1 MIKTSLLVQ
10 QQLPSFVREDDN
22 YQNFVAFIESYYEW
36 LEQDSNVLSE
46 SKKIQEY
53 IDIDSTV
60 EKFVEY
66 FYSTFMPAFPKD
78 VITDKRKLL
87 RFSKEL
93 YENKGNRAAYKF
105 LFRCLYNVDSD
116 VYETKEY
123 VVKASAG
130 KWFLPKSVKIKSND
144 SRWINAENLFIFGD
158 ISKSLAKIERAKV
171 VNDRVEI
178 FISDIQRLFQ
188 TGEFVKVVDV
198 NLQNVYFDV
207 EGNIVEEGEILEG
220 KLLGT
225 ISSVD
230 VNRNYR
236 GNYYLSGDPVVF
248 YEGLEE
254 ETSDIGAVAEVGE
267 VTLGA
272 IQRVKVEEGSYGY
285 REHPNTF
292 IFVTPDS
299 GKPILTVGAINPA
312 NTSNVTM
319 MVADSLELKENIPL
333 NCNVFTG
340 FPISNTL
347 NYNFSRTLANSL
359 ICNANT
365 VMANAFTFREFS
377 TYSIDTVIVQNGGG
391 GFRTIPTI
399 SAESMYETDLPFG
412 MGDEYDPRY
421 TPAANTVTSIK
432 NFGILGPILIR
443 TDSSGNRKRGVGYKV
458 GDEILFSGGLG
469 GGAFANVTSVL
480 SGGEINTVSYY
491 TSTNNPAPLGGFG
504 YSNGELPY
512 VYVKPTVTSASISSN
527 NVLRVSSSFVTGN
540 VLIGQTVSGN
550 GIPVTTTVIN
560 SYSNGWVILSNSA
573 TGTYVSNTYSFVG
586 TGADLYVS
594 TVLGDGAKLVPITD
608 RIGSITTI
616 KITNFGE
623 DYISAP
629 KVSLK
634 VQDIAVSNVSLL
646 YVPQKGDIVY
656 QGANSTSFTYK
667 SYVDSIN
674 RITFDENSE
683 TSTYILRVY
692 NYNKLPNP
700 NTELTLQK
708 TKIVEPNT
716 YPISIKTDYVF
727 PRKFLPDGTSQIVG
741 KDGILTY
748 GDGTAKANSKF
759 LNGLILGSG
768 RYIDE
773 SHQPSSFSVLE
784 DENYNNFT
792 YVVSVEKD
800 ISKYRDILYESMHPS
815 GTKVIG
821 QAVIKNEA
829 NSEIELKGSTYV
841 NYIDDFEY
849 IWAALATEEVAEN
862 EFNSELMRFPES
874 ISKYATLDSNNSN
887 MLRLSSFPNISKD
900 QKIYGVGIPWDTKIK
915 SINIAN
921 SSIILTENAT
931 ENQNGTLL
939 LVMDDWSG
947 SDNKYILPYQLIQCN
962 TSNNSNVVVIRTSSS
977 SNLTSDLIK
986 NHIVVGNTTTIY
998 ANTVN
1003 NSNMLKGVESVS
1015 NIVIG
1020 QYITGNNIPSGTKVS
1035 QIISGNNT
1043 IVMTHNASANANGY
1057 SYSYFDKQTET
1068 IVGVYK
1074 YNYIQFQSVPYNTR
1088 ISRIITANNTLLLSN
1103 NCIKTSIDDVYYFL
1117 GDGTSN
1123 RDSEIPSEFVRV
1135 ESGQF
1140 TEKYGSI
1147 GGARKRPEENYFVFD
1162 DDLLSES
1169 GEPLLTENDVNISA
1183 TIYIR
1188 IK

>member
-1 MIKTSLLVQ
+1 MLKTSLLINR
-10 QQLPSFVREDDN
+10 QLPSFIREDDN

-53 IDIDSTV
+53 VDIDSTV

-93 YENKGNRAAYKF
+93 YENKGNKSAYKF
-105 LFRCLYNVDSD
+105 LFRCLYNVDCEI
-116 VYETKEY
+116 YETKEY
-123 VVKASAG
+123 VIKASAG

-144 SRWINAENLFIFGD
+144 SRWINTENLFIFGD
-158 ISKSLAKIERAKV
+158 TSKSLAKIERAKI

-207 EGNIVEEGEILEG
+207 EGNIVDSGEILEG

-230 VNRNYR
+230 INRKYR
-236 GNYYLSGDPVVF
+236 GNYYLTGDPVVF
-248 YEGLEE
+248 YEGLGD
-254 ETSDIGAVAEVGE
+254 ETSDIGAVAEIGE

-272 IQRVKVEEGSYGY
+272 IQRVRVEEGSYGY

-299 GKPILTVGAINPA
+299 GKPILTVGAVNPA
-312 NTSNVTM
+312 NTTNVTM
-319 MVADSLELKENIPL
+319 MVADSLELKEDIPL
-333 NCNVFTG
+333 NCNISTG
-340 FPISNTL
+340 FPIDNELT
-347 NYNFSRTLANSL
+347 YYFARTNANSL

-365 VMANAFTFREFS
+365 IMSDAFTFREFS

-391 GFRTIPTI
+391 GFRTIPKI
-399 SAESMYETDLPFG
+399 YAESMYETDLPFG
-412 MGDEYDPRY
+412 RGDSYDPRY
-421 TPAANTVTSIK
+421 APSSNTVTSIK

-443 TDSSGNRKRGVGYKV
+443 NDSSGNKKRGIGYKL
-458 GDEILFSGGLG
+458 GDEIVFSGGIG

-480 SGGEINTVSYY
+480 SNGEINTVSYY
-491 TSTNNPAPLGGFG
+491 TSTSNPAPLGGFG

-512 VYVKPTVTSASISSN
+512 VYVKPRTTSGSVTNNNNILITPSA
-527 NVLRVSSSFVTGN
+527 FVTGN
-540 VLIGQTVSGN
+540 VLAGQTVAGN
-550 GIPVTTTVIN
+550 GIP
-560 SYSNGWVILSNSA
+560 SYTSVVRYESNGWVVLSNNA
-573 TGTYVSNTYSFVG
+573 TGTYVSDTYSFVG
-586 TGADLYVS
+586 TGADLYIS

-616 KITNFGE
+616 KITNYGE

-646 YVPQKGDIVY
+646 SVPQKGDIVY
-656 QGANSTSFTYK
+656 QGTNSFSNFTYR
-667 SYVDSIN
+667 SYVDSVD
-674 RITFDENSE
+674 RITYDSDSE
-683 TSTYILRVY
+683 SSTYILRVY
-692 NYNKLPNP
+692 NYNKIPNP
-700 NTELTLQK
+700 NTSLILQK
-708 TKIVEPNT
+708 TKILEPNT
-716 YPISIKTDYVF
+716 FTLNIKTDYVF
-727 PRKFLPDGTSQIVG
+727 PKKFLPDGTSQVVG
-741 KDGILTY
+741 KDGILSY
-748 GDGTAKANSKF
+748 GDGTAKSNSKF
-759 LNGLILGSG
+759 LNGLILGAG

-773 SHQPSSFSVLE
+773 SHHPSSYSVIE

-800 ISKYRDILYESMHPS
+800 ISKYRDTLFESMHPA

-821 QAVIKNEA
+821 QAVIKSEA
-829 NSEIELKGSTYV
+829 NSEIELKESTFV
-841 NYIDDFEY
+841 NRLEDFDY
-849 IWAALATEEVAEN
+849 IWAALATE

-874 ISKYATLDSNNSN
+874 DSKYASLVSNNSN
-887 MLRLSSFPNISKD
+887 ILRLSIFPNIYNN
-900 QKIYGVGIPWDTKIK
+900 QNVYGLGVPWDTKIK
-915 SINIAN
+915 SINISN
-921 SSIILTENAT
+921 SSIILTQNAT
-931 ENQNGTLL
+931 QTQNNNILLIMDGLEGT
-939 LVMDDWSG
+939 
-947 SDNKYILPYQLIQCN
+947 DNKFVLPYKLIQCS
-962 TSNNSNVVVIRTSSS
+962 TSNNSNVVVINTTST

-986 NHIVVGNTTTIY
+986 NQVVVGNTTTIY

-1015 NIVIG
+1015 DIVVG
-1020 QYITGNNIPSGTKVS
+1020 QYISGNNIPFGSKVT

-1043 IVMTHNASANANGY
+1043 IVMSHNASANTNGY
-1057 SYSYFDKQTET
+1057 SYTYFDKSTET
-1068 IVGVYK
+1068 ITTVYK
-1074 YNYIQFQSVPYNTR
+1074 YNYVQFQSVPYNTR
-1088 ISRIITANNTLLLSN
+1088 ISRIISANNSLLLSN
-1103 NCIKTSIDDVYYFL
+1103 NCLRGPNDNMYYFL
-1117 GDGTSN
+1117 GDGTESM
-1123 RDSEIPSEFVRV
+1123 DSEFVSEFVRV

-1140 TEKYGSI
+1140 MEKYGSI
-1147 GGARKRPEENYFVFD
+1147 GAAKPKPEQNYFSFD
-1162 DDLLSES
+1162 VDILTES
-1169 GEPLLTENDVNISA
+1169 DEPLVTETEADISA

>member
-207 EGNIVEEGEILEG
+207 DGNIVEEGEILEG

-248 YEGLEE
+248 YEGLED

-267 VTLGA
+267 VTLGS

-299 GKPILTVGAINPA
+299 GRPILTVGAVNPA

-391 GFRTIPTI
+391 GFRTIPTL

-421 TPAANTVTSIK
+421 APVANAVTSIK

-504 YSNGELPY
+504 YSNAELPY
-512 VYVKPTVTSASISSN
+512 VYVEPTVTSASISSN

-550 GIPVTTTVIN
+550 GIPAATTVIS

-573 TGTYVSNTYSFVG
+573 TGTYESNTYSFVG

-700 NTELTLQK
+700 NAELTLQK
-708 TKIVEPNT
+708 TKIIEPNT
-716 YPISIKTDYVF
+716 YPITIKTDYVF

-829 NSEIELKGSTYV
+829 NSEIELKESTFV
-841 NYIDDFEY
+841 NYIEDFEY

-915 SINIAN
+915 SVNIAN

-931 ENQNGTLL
+931 ENQNNILL

-947 SDNKYILPYQLIQCN
+947 SDNKYILPYQLVQCN
-962 TSNNSNVVVIRTSSS
+962 TSNNSNVVVISTSSS

-986 NHIVVGNTTTIY
+986 NQIVVGNTTTIY

-1003 NSNMLKGVESVS
+1003 NSNMLKEVESVA

-1020 QYITGNNIPSGTKVS
+1020 QYISGNNIPSGTKVA

-1147 GGARKRPEENYFVFD
+1147 GGARQRPEENYFVFD